1 MNPAILVSKK
11 INLKK
16 TFLPFEDLQSLCLL
30 QWQPLISRSQCLDMG
45 RLKHDTL
52 EEKNLVIYS
61 QTCVQQSPSGNS
73 RMTA

>member
-30 QWQPLISRSQCLDMG
+30 QWQPLISQLLCLDMG
-45 RLKHDTL
+45 RLKHDT
-52 EEKNLVIYS
+52 
-61 QTCVQQSPSGNS
+61 
-73 RMTA
+73 